1 MHFKDPVDS
10 LQSVSVLWNG
20 FELNITLLS
29 IYPSIH
35 SSIYPSTYPTNMTG
49 TALGARESWKNAD
62 YCGVDKLTN
71 CPIEWSDKSSG
82 GVCPRGS
89 ELSVKNL
96 ALWPIGRFIS
106 DDKVGFSKNE
116 SWRKWDKGNI
126 IKKILYLE
134 RYIINNVMTV
144 FCVNIFLI
152 FGLLSQV
159 LCISQCIWGLRTV
172 VSSNT
177 SNYYCQKWNHWIKK
191 DIFKF

>member
-35 SSIYPSTYPTNMTG
+35 SSIYPSTYPTNMAG
-49 TALGARESWKNAD
+49 PALGARESWKNAD

-96 ALWPIGRFIS
+96 ALWPIREVYLRWYRGVFKEWIMEKMGQREHHKENFIL
-106 DDKVGFSKNE
+106 
-116 SWRKWDKGNI
+116 RKAHYK
-126 IKKILYLE
+126 
-134 RYIINNVMTV
+134 
-144 FCVNIFLI
+144 
-152 FGLLSQV
+152 
-159 LCISQCIWGLRTV
+159 
-172 VSSNT
+172 
-177 SNYYCQKWNHWIKK
+177 
-191 DIFKF
+191 